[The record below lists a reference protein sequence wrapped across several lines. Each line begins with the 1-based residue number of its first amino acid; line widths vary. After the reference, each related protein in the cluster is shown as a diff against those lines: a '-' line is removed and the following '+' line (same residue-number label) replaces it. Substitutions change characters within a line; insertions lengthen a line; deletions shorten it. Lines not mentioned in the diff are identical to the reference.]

1 MADTPDNTGL
11 SDIPQ
16 AIAVRKSRWSI
27 QLVWLIPLVAALIG
41 GWLAAKAVLERGP
54 TITISFKT
62 AEGLEAGKTRIKY
75 KEVEIGVVKSVRLS
89 EDRTRVI
96 ATAEIVKE
104 AENLLVEDTRFWV
117 VRARISGASVS
128 GLGTLLAGSYIGVD
142 IGKSEKAQRNF
153 VGLEV
158 PPLFFTDVPGRQFVV
173 HSGDIGSLDIGA
185 PVFFRRLQVGQ
196 VTAYQLDKDGRGVT
210 LNIFVN
216 APYDKYVNANT
227 RFWHASGID
236 VTLDAGGVKVQTES
250 LISIL
255 LGGIAFQTP
264 EGSEAFAPADAK
276 TVFEL
281 FRNRDQAL
289 KQPDLESETYLMAFD
304 ESLRGLLPGA
314 PVDFRGIVIGEV
326 VSFSIEINPKTKY
339 FEMLVETRIYPGRLS
354 ALQKMQTEALDRKE
368 LLNAWVKRGL
378 RGQLRTGNLLIGQ
391 LYIALDFFPH
401 APKAEIDWSK
411 KPIQLP
417 TLSGGLQELQTTI
430 SVLANKLTVIANKLE
445 KVPYE
450 QIGNDLSQTL
460 QNANNLI
467 QRLDTEVAPEAR
479 EVLKDAHK
487 TLTAADRFL
496 SADAP
501 LLQQDTREAMRE
513 IARAAQALR
522 VLADYLERHPEA
534 LIRGKPEDEK

>member
-281 FRNRDQAL
+281 FHNRDQAL

-378 RGQLRTGNLLIGQ
+378 RGQLRTGNLLTGQ